1 MLEFTEEQR
10 LIRSEI
16 RDLCSEFDDEYWRTK
31 DRAKEYPME
40 FVRTLGEHGW
50 LGTVIPE
57 EYGGAGL
64 DPLEAAIVLEEI
76 TASGA
81 GFNGAMACHGAM
93 FIPRSVLDYG
103 SESMKREVLPGIASG
118 EKLLQCFSLTEPGA
132 GFDSTSITTFAERVE
147 RNSTSDASPEAT
159 QNGDRYVVNGQKVW
173 TSRYHASDYMVLVA
187 RTTPKPEVEE
197 KTDGLSLF
205 LVDLDDA
212 EAQGAVET
220 EEIEK
225 NIRAAVPSYEV
236 WFEDLEVPAGN
247 LIGEED
253 AGFRQVMDGLNEE
266 RVVIA
271 AECVGLARAAIDR
284 AVEYANEREVFD
296 RQIGKNQA
304 IQHPLADAYARM
316 TSARNITYQAA
327 RAFKEGRDVG
337 EAANVA
343 VYMAR
348 EAASEACDRAVQT
361 HGGYGI
367 AVEYD
372 VERFWREAR
381 LTRIAPVSDEMIL
394 NYIGEHVLGLP
405 RSY

>member
-16 RDLCSEFDDEYWRTK
+16 ENVCSEFDGEYWREH
-31 DRAKEYPME
+31 DRNAEYPMD
-40 FVRTLGEHGW
+40 FVKTLGEYGW

-64 DPLEAAIVLEEI
+64 DTLEAALILEEI
-76 TASGA
+76 TANGA

-93 FIPRSVLDYG
+93 FIPRSIINYG
-103 SESMKREVLPGIASG
+103 SDEMKADLLPMLASG
-118 EKLLQCFSLTEPGA
+118 EQLMQCFALTEPNA
-132 GFDSTSITTFAERVE
+132 GFDSTAITTFARKED
-147 RNSTSDASPEAT
+147 DA
-159 QNGDRYVVNGQKVW
+159 YVVNGQKTW
-173 TSRYHASDYMVLVA
+173 CSRLHASDWMVLVA
-187 RTTPKPEVEE
+187 RTTPRDEIER
-197 KTDGLSLF
+197 KTQGMSLF
-205 LVDLDDA
+205 LVDIEDA
-212 EAQGAVET
+212 KEQGAIDA

-236 WFEDLEVPAGN
+236 WFEDLEIPTSH
-247 LIGEED
+247 LIGEEGN
-253 AGFRQVMDGLNEE
+253 GFYQVMDGLNEE

-271 AECVGLARAAIDR
+271 AETVGLARVAIDR
-284 AVEYANEREVFD
+284 AVAYANEREVFN

-316 TSARNITYQAA
+316 TGARNLTYQAA

-343 VYMAR
+343 AYMAR
-348 EAASEACDRAVQT
+348 EAASEATDTAVQT
-361 HGGYGI
+361 HGGYGV

-372 VERFWREAR
+372 VERYWREAR
-381 LTRIAPVSDEMIL
+381 LTHIAPISDEMIL
-394 NYIGEHVLGLP
+394 NYLAEHVLGLP

>member
-16 RDLCSEFDDEYWRTK
+16 RNLCSEFDDEYWRER
-31 DRAKEYPME
+31 DRRKEYPME

-93 FIPRSVLDYG
+93 FIPRSVLNYG
-103 SESMKREVLPGIASG
+103 SESMKREVLPEIASG

-132 GFDSTSITTFAERVE
+132 GFDSTSITTFAERE
-147 RNSTSDASPEAT
+147 
-159 QNGDRYVVNGQKVW
+159 GDTYRVNGQKVW

-187 RTTPKPEVEE
+187 RTTPKSEVES
-197 KTDGLSLF
+197 KVDGMSLF

-236 WFEDLEVPAGN
+236 WFEDLEIPASN
-247 LIGEED
+247 LIGEEGK
-253 AGFRQVMDGLNEE
+253 GFRQVMDGLNEE

-284 AVEYANEREVFD
+284 AVAYANEREVFD
-296 RQIGKNQA
+296 RPIGTNQA
-304 IQHPLADAYARM
+304 IQHPLADAHARM

-361 HGGYGI
+361 HGGYGV

-381 LTRIAPVSDEMIL
+381 LTRIAPISDEMIL

>member
-10 LIRSEI
+10 LVRSEI
-16 RDLCSEFDDEYWRTK
+16 RNLCSEFDDEYWRER
-31 DRAKEYPME
+31 DRRKEYPME

-93 FIPRSVLDYG
+93 FIPRSVLNYG
-103 SESMKREVLPGIASG
+103 SESMKREVLPEIASG

-132 GFDSTSITTFAERVE
+132 GFDSTSITTSAER
-147 RNSTSDASPEAT
+147 D
-159 QNGDRYVVNGQKVW
+159 GDRYVINGQKVW

-187 RTTPKPEVEE
+187 RTTPKSEVEK

-205 LVDLDDA
+205 LVDIADA
-212 EAQGAVET
+212 DAQGAVET

-236 WFEDLEVPAGN
+236 WFDDLEIPAGN
-247 LIGEED
+247 LIGEEGR
-253 AGFRQVMDGLNEE
+253 GFRQVMDGLNEE

-296 RQIGKNQA
+296 RRIGKNQA

-361 HGGYGI
+361 HGGYGV

-381 LTRIAPVSDEMIL
+381 LTRIAPISDEMIL

>member
-16 RDLCSEFDDEYWRTK
+16 RNLCAEFDDEYWRER
-31 DRAKEYPME
+31 DRRREYPME

-93 FIPRSVLDYG
+93 FIPRSVLNYG
-103 SESMKREVLPGIASG
+103 SESMKREVLPEIASG

-132 GFDSTSITTFAERVE
+132 GFDSTSITTAAER
-147 RNSTSDASPEAT
+147 D
-159 QNGDRYVVNGQKVW
+159 GDRYVINGQKVW

-187 RTTPKPEVEE
+187 RTTPRGEVEE
-197 KTDGLSLF
+197 KTDGISLF

-236 WFEDLEVPAGN
+236 WFEDLEVPVHD
-247 LIGEED
+247 LIGEVD

-271 AECVGLARAAIDR
+271 AECVGLARVAIDR
-284 AVEYANEREVFD
+284 AVGYANEREVFD
-296 RQIGKNQA
+296 RPIGRNQA

-316 TSARNITYQAA
+316 TAARNITYQAA

-361 HGGYGI
+361 HGGYGV

-381 LTRIAPVSDEMIL
+381 LTRIAPISDEMIL